1 MDPLDEF
8 EFKPLTEGLGFH
20 KKTIRLQEQVQRSR
34 MVENSLGVSLPPSAP
49 PEHKSMPTPAQSLE
63 DLLKTLDR
71 PMGSSVKITQTLPR
85 PDNQSRSEHRKEALE
100 IEMPPMGPVQVPR
113 PQKGRLDIPTPGS
126 EVLIRPAPLTPAQ
139 QVGPKRGA
147 SNSPGPQLEPATVS
161 LQAAILDAV
170 VVTAVTLLFLVSL
183 VLITKIEI
191 FSVFASAKTD
201 ITTQLSLILL
211 FLAVMQMY
219 VVVARSF
226 YGRTLGEWTFDYQLG
241 RDEEHSRT
249 MYPILVTLRSL
260 LIILTG
266 LITLPVLSWMTG
278 KDLAGRVTGVA
289 LFQQRM
295 PPLG

>member
-1 MDPLDEF
+1 
-8 EFKPLTEGLGFH
+8 
-20 KKTIRLQEQVQRSR
+20 
-34 MVENSLGVSLPPSAP
+34 
-49 PEHKSMPTPAQSLE
+49 
-63 DLLKTLDR
+63 
-71 PMGSSVKITQTLPR
+71 
-85 PDNQSRSEHRKEALE
+85 
-100 IEMPPMGPVQVPR
+100 
-113 PQKGRLDIPTPGS
+113 
-126 EVLIRPAPLTPAQ
+126 
-139 QVGPKRGA
+139 VGPKRGA